1 MDQRF
6 KCKKSAHKM
15 LRFEKGKSRQLT
27 EENKQKAKS
36 GMKTHVLEDV
46 GREKLSHVV
55 CWCLS

>member
-6 KCKKSAHKM
+6 KCKKPAHKM
-15 LRFEKGKSRQLT
+15 LGFKEGKIRQLT

-36 GMKTHVLEDV
+36 GMKRHVLEDV
-46 GREKLSHVV
+46 GREKLSHAV